1 MHATSV
7 RIPLILSLERRM
19 KARWNAGDVVASYCP
34 ACGHNVQSRFEHR
47 TIRFART
54 RLCVP
59 KVLVD
64 VCLDCDSVLS
74 IPSESIPQLRE
85 AGMAKA

>member
-1 MHATSV
+1 
-7 RIPLILSLERRM
+7 M
-19 KARWNAGDVVASYCP
+19 KARMTAGDVVAAYCP
-34 ACGHNVQSRFEHR
+34 ACARNVQSRFEHR
-47 TIRFART
+47 TVRFART
-54 RLCVP
+54 RLCIP

-64 VCLDCDSVLS
+64 VCTSCDSVLG